1 MNAPQKTS
9 SRLEAL
15 RKNIQAPPKTI
26 AVYIALYIPIGFV
39 MNGIGQAAEIAEFA
53 NWWQVLTCYG
63 LYLIPCSLVIRH
75 RTYWDQYLFG
85 VFMLGLLETL
95 GYAFG
100 TSIAHEGNILDQIL
114 GPRNFALAMSLWFGV
129 YLPAGNFAVSTIL
142 KKLG

>member
-1 MNAPQKTS
+1 MNAPNEPS
-9 SRLEAL
+9 SQLTVILKRL
-15 RKNIQAPPKTI
+15 QVPPGVLL
-26 AVYIALYIPIGFV
+26 AYIALYIPIGFV
-39 MNGIGQAAEIAEFA
+39 MNAIGQAAEIAEFA

-63 LYLIPCSLVIRH
+63 LYLIPCSLIIRH
-75 RTYWDQYLFG
+75 RAYWDQYLFG

-129 YLPAGNFAVSTIL
+129 YLPAGNFAVAAIL

>member
-1 MNAPQKTS
+1 MNATQTPP
-9 SRLEAL
+9 SRLSVL
-15 RKNIQAPPKTI
+15 YGRLQVSPKTL

-75 RTYWDQYLFG
+75 RAYWDQYLFG

-114 GPRNFALAMSLWFGV
+114 GPRNFALAMSLWFGI
-129 YLPAGNFAVSTIL
+129 YLPAGNLAVASIL